1 LDTIDKILQLMNS
14 TGATAAQLTQEA
26 GITNG
31 LITQWKSRKQEPS
44 TKNLRKIATYFDVSL
59 DWLSGNEQK
68 NKPAAQGDELNKE
81 DQEFVDK
88 IKMLSPEN
96 RRQIEKNVE
105 FLLAGQ
111 SDKE

>member
-1 LDTIDKILQLMNS
+1 MDSN
-14 TGATAAQLTQEA
+14 GVTASKLTQEA

-44 TKNLRKIATYFDVSL
+44 AKSIMKIAKYFNVSI

-68 NKPAAQGDELNKE
+68 NKPAAESDELNKE
-81 DQEFVDK
+81 DHEFVDK

-96 RRQIEKNVE
+96 RRQIEKNIE

-111 SDKE
+111 SEKE